1 MHHIRRPSLFT
12 FFSMS
17 QGSKQMRE
25 ISLMQLSL
33 VTLKYHFTV
42 LDFLTALVAPL
53 PSTVLTRSIKNL
65 RKILS
70 GYTVKLP
77 IQIIYFYK
85 LFE

>member
-1 MHHIRRPSLFT
+1 
-12 FFSMS
+12 MS

-25 ISLMQLSL
+25 RSLMQLSFI
-33 VTLKYHFTV
+33 TLKCHFTV

-53 PSTVLTRSIKNL
+53 PSTKLMKSIKNL

-77 IQIIYFYK
+77 IQIICFYK
-85 LFE
+85 FF